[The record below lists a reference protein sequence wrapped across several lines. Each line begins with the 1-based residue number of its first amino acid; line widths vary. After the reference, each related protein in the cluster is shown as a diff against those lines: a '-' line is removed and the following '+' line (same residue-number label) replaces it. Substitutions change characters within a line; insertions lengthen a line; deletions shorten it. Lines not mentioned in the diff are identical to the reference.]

1 MDSPSLHTLVVV
13 LEEDNLNLKKNIT
26 KMEKIT
32 KIKTSQLGL
41 DGKIV
46 EIEREPTQ
54 EEINE
59 IDAILEAENQKR
71 LDLYESHSNSQTISS
86 IS

>member
-1 MDSPSLHTLVVV
+1 
-13 LEEDNLNLKKNIT
+13 
-26 KMEKIT
+26 MEKIT

>member
-1 MDSPSLHTLVVV
+1 MEH
-13 LEEDNLNLKKNIT
+13 NI
-26 KMEKIT
+26 
-32 KIKTSQLGL
+32 KIKTSQLGP

-59 IDAILEAENQKR
+59 IQSILEAENQKR
-71 LDLYESHSNSQTISS
+71 IELHNLLNSIKENA
-86 IS
+86 

>member
-1 MDSPSLHTLVVV
+1 M
-13 LEEDNLNLKKNIT
+13 ENNI
-26 KMEKIT
+26 EQIT
-32 KIKTSQLGL
+32 KIKTSQLGP

-71 LDLYESHSNSQTISS
+71 LELYNLLNSKKEN
-86 IS
+86 

>member
-1 MDSPSLHTLVVV
+1 MEH
-13 LEEDNLNLKKNIT
+13 NI
-26 KMEKIT
+26 
-32 KIKTSQLGL
+32 KIKTSQLGP

-59 IDAILEAENQKR
+59 IEAILEAENQKTIE
-71 LDLYESHSNSQTISS
+71 LHNLLNSKKENA
-86 IS
+86 

>member
-1 MDSPSLHTLVVV
+1 MEH
-13 LEEDNLNLKKNIT
+13 NI
-26 KMEKIT
+26 
-32 KIKTSQLGL
+32 KIKTSQLGP

-71 LDLYESHSNSQTISS
+71 IDLYNLLKQ
-86 IS
+86 

>member
-1 MDSPSLHTLVVV
+1 MEH
-13 LEEDNLNLKKNIT
+13 NI
-26 KMEKIT
+26 
-32 KIKTSQLGL
+32 KIKTSQLGP

-59 IDAILEAENQKR
+59 IQSILEAENQKR
-71 LDLYESHSNSQTISS
+71 IELYNLLNSKKNT
-86 IS
+86 